1 MSLWLELPVG
11 SSRRVRWAGR
21 LCCSCGVL
29 GAVASVHGMIVIG
42 MPSASG
48 WMAGLIL
55 AIALLALSVAPV
67 LRRLGPLA
75 PLHGAIGAHL
85 CVDALGS
92 AFLRPAAGLAIP
104 LEIVHVHRALGV
116 LWVDALADGHRYRL
130 LSGVDLAGDTEWNKV
145 AAWVTWLRRG
155 SRS

>member
-11 SSRRVRWAGR
+11 RSRRVRWAGR
-21 LCCSCGVL
+21 LCRACGVL
-29 GAVASVHGMIVIG
+29 GAVASVHGVFGIG

-55 AIALLALSVAPV
+55 GIALLALAAPPV
-67 LRRLGPLA
+67 LRRLGTLA
-75 PLHGAIGAHL
+75 PQHGATGAHL
-85 CVDALGS
+85 CVDSLGS

-104 LEIVHVHRALGV
+104 LDIRHVHRALGV

-130 LSGVDLAGDTEWNKV
+130 LSGVDLADDTEWIKA